1 MRRGANFAA
10 YRDAV
15 FNERVTANF
24 RKVKRPKPSKFIG
37 SLGRLLAKNQGLES
51 RDKKDIIMSL
61 IK

>member
-1 MRRGANFAA
+1 MV